1 MGEGWGGAFTFFLP
15 PKEKYMYKN
24 FAGKKTIRNFAA
36 RKKNLT

>member
-1 MGEGWGGAFTFFLP
+1 MF
-15 PKEKYMYKN
+15 KN